1 MTNKKN
7 IYPSGVFKFIIMVT
21 LFLTTITVEAKK
33 KATPATWPDGTVM
46 DAWFTNKTKI
56 NPETLGRQYMV
67 TDYGVNNDST
77 IVQTTALQKVI
88 DKAAKEG
95 GGVVVVPEGTFLTGA
110 LFFRQGTHLHIKQG
124 GKLKGSDNII
134 DFPVLTDSTVSLS
147 QETALSTVMVC
158 ATGRH
163 SGHVVHGMPNA
174 PTRMSNAHD

>member
-134 DFPVLTDSTVSLS
+134 DFPVLT
-147 QETALSTVMVC
+147 
-158 ATGRH
+158 
-163 SGHVVHGMPNA
+163 
-174 PTRMSNAHD
+174 TRIEG

>member
-21 LFLTTITVEAKK
+21 LFLTTITVAAKK
-33 KATPATWPDGTVM
+33 KATPAKWPDGTVM

-77 IVQTTALQKVI
+77 IVQTTALQTVI

-110 LFFRQGTHLHIKQG
+110 LFSVKAHIC
-124 GKLKGSDNII
+124 I
-134 DFPVLTDSTVSLS
+134 
-147 QETALSTVMVC
+147 
-158 ATGRH
+158 
-163 SGHVVHGMPNA
+163 
-174 PTRMSNAHD
+174 